1 MVMEKKKKGTFHCS
15 QKKVSLGKN
24 ESERISVLLCMTL
37 YCISCTEGWTVGSSW
52 LDRPEI
58 KVFHVLEVPCAIAP
72 SAKQKSNVIKCSFY
86 ILHQTI

>member
-1 MVMEKKKKGTFHCS
+1 MVMEKKKGTFHCS

-24 ESERISVLLCMTL
+24 ESERISVLCMTL

-58 KVFHVLEVPCAIAP
+58 KVFHVLELSCAIAP
-72 SAKQKSNVIKCSFY
+72 SAKQKSNVIKCRFY
-86 ILHQTI
+86 ILNQTI